1 MEKTIKIDGK
11 EYKLKATGSTPRVY
25 RSLFKSDVFSD
36 IQRAVTPT
44 GDLVGIDVF
53 ENLAYCTALQGGS
66 ISTGTSI
73 EDWLDSFESP
83 TAIIEVAPDLMEMW
97 SDETDTMSVGKK
109 E

>member
-1 MEKTIKIDGK
+1 MEKVVTIDGK

-66 ISTGTSI
+66 ISTGTNI
-73 EDWLDSFESP
+73 EDWLDSFNSP
-83 TAIIEVAPDLMEMW
+83 TAIIEVATDLMDLW
-97 SDETDTMSVGKK
+97 TAETDTMSVGKK
-109 E
+109 G

>member
-1 MEKTIKIDGK
+1 MEKVVTIDGK

-25 RSLFKSDVFSD
+25 RSLFKSDVFAD

-66 ISTGTSI
+66 ISTGTNI
-73 EDWLDSFESP
+73 EDWLDSFNSP
-83 TAIIEVAPDLMEMW
+83 TAIIEVATDLMDLW
-97 SDETDTMSVGKK
+97 TAETDTMSVGKK
-109 E
+109 G